1 MTAELSGSGDA
12 PRFERDIKKLFRPMD
27 REAMIGAFDL
37 WSYEDVSKH
46 ATPIAQEL
54 KSGGMPCDGAW
65 PAAQVALFE
74 KWVAA
79 GMPK

>member
-1 MTAELSGSGDA
+1 MTAELPGSGETPSFD
-12 PRFERDIKKLFRPMD
+12 RDVKKLFRPMD
-27 REAMIGAFDL
+27 REAMLGAFDL
-37 WSYEDVSKH
+37 WSYEDVCKH
-46 ATPIAQEL
+46 ATPILSEL

-65 PAAQVALFE
+65 PPAQVAVFE

>member
-1 MTAELSGSGDA
+1 MTAEIPGSGDA
-12 PRFERDIKKLFRPMD
+12 PSFERDIKGLFRAMD
-27 REAMIGAFDL
+27 REAMQGSFDL
-37 WSYEDVSKH
+37 WSYDDVKTY
-46 ATPIAQEL
+46 ATPILQEL

-65 PAAQVALFE
+65 PAGQVALFE

>member
-1 MTAELSGSGDA
+1 MTAEQSGPGEKPS
-12 PRFERDIKKLFRPMD
+12 FEGDIKKLFRPMD

-37 WSYEDVSKH
+37 WAYEDVSKH
-46 ATPIAQEL
+46 ATPILNEL

-65 PAAQVALFE
+65 PPAQVAVFE